1 MQGPVEDRQMSDELD
16 IEARAIEARA
26 IEARAIEAR
35 AIEARAIEARAIEAR
50 AIEVRAIEVR
60 AIEVR
65 AIEVRAIEVR
75 GGELAT
81 EASGDEL
88 AIEASGL
95 VKSYRDLRVLSGVD
109 LRVPRGS
116 VFALLGPNGAGKTTT
131 VRILATLTEADA
143 GQARVAGFD
152 VRRDRSAV
160 RRRISLTGQF
170 ATLDE
175 AQTGEENLRMMGRL
189 ARLSRSAARQRAAEL
204 IEQFELTAAGRR
216 RVGTYSG
223 GMRRRLDLAASLVG
237 HPSVIFLDEPSTGL
251 DPQSRLTMWQ
261 VIAGLAASGVTVF
274 LTTQY
279 LEEADR
285 LASRIA
291 VLDAGRL
298 IAEGTGEQ
306 LKQRVA
312 ARRLDVTC
320 PDLPA
325 FDQVGR
331 YFGARAVHL
340 DQAGLTV
347 GVPTDGSAAEVR
359 ALLDAADPGRVLI
372 ASFAVRGATLDDVFL
387 TLTGHA
393 KETIDA

>member
-1 MQGPVEDRQMSDELD
+1 MTGPVKDGQIS
-16 IEARAIEARA
+16 
-26 IEARAIEAR
+26 
-35 AIEARAIEARAIEAR
+35 
-50 AIEVRAIEVR
+50 
-60 AIEVR
+60 
-65 AIEVRAIEVR
+65 
-75 GGELAT
+75 
-81 EASGDEL
+81 DEL

-95 VKSYRDLRVLSGVD
+95 VKSYRDVRVLSGVD
-109 LRVPRGS
+109 LAVPRGS

-152 VRRDRSAV
+152 VRRNRSAV

-170 ATLDE
+170 AALDE

-189 ARLSRSAARQRAAEL
+189 SRLSRAMAWQRAAEL
-204 IEQFELTAAGRR
+204 MEQFELTAAGRR

-285 LASRIA
+285 LAGRIA

-298 IAEGTGEQ
+298 IAEGTAGE
-306 LKQRVA
+306 LKRRIA
-312 ARRLDVTC
+312 AQRLDLTC
-320 PDLPA
+320 PDLAA
-325 FDQVGR
+325 FDQVSR
-331 YFGARAVHL
+331 HFGEQAVHL
-340 DQAGLTV
+340 DRASLTV
-347 GVPTDGSAAEVR
+347 GVPTDGSAAQVR
-359 ALLDAADPGRVLI
+359 ARLDAADPGRVLI
-372 ASFAVRGATLDDVFL
+372 TSFAVRGATLDDVFL

>member
-1 MQGPVEDRQMSDELD
+1 MNVPRNHEP
-16 IEARAIEARA
+16 
-26 IEARAIEAR
+26 
-35 AIEARAIEARAIEAR
+35 
-50 AIEVRAIEVR
+50 
-60 AIEVR
+60 
-65 AIEVRAIEVR
+65 
-75 GGELAT
+75 
-81 EASGDEL
+81 

-95 VKSYRDLRVLSGVD
+95 VKAYRDVRVLSGVD

-116 VFALLGPNGAGKTTT
+116 VFALLGPNGAGKTTI

-170 ATLDE
+170 AALDE

-189 ARLSRSAARQRAAEL
+189 ARLSRVAARQRAAEL

-237 HPSVIFLDEPSTGL
+237 QPSVIFLDEPSTGL
-251 DPQSRLTMWQ
+251 DLQSRLTMWQ

-279 LEEADR
+279 LEEAER
-285 LASRIA
+285 LADTIA
-291 VLDAGRL
+291 VLDGGCL
-298 IAEGTGEQ
+298 IAEGTAAE
-306 LKQRVA
+306 LKRRIA
-312 ARRLDVTC
+312 AQRLDLTC
-320 PDLPA
+320 SDLTS
-325 FDQVGR
+325 FDQVSR
-331 YFGARAVHL
+331 YFGGQAVHL
-340 DQAGLTV
+340 DPASLTV
-347 GVPTDGSAAEVR
+347 GVPTDGSAAQVR
-359 ALLDAADPGRVLI
+359 ALLDAADPGRALI
-372 ASFAVRGATLDDVFL
+372 ADFAVRGATLDDVFL

-393 KETIDA
+393 KETLDA